1 MSANSE
7 TRGRK
12 GRASSYSPLAA
23 SGRRFGLYLAAPA
36 TIAVVVLVGGPALL
50 TIWNSLFEVTVREN
64 FIVCGGAGSVCEWT
78 GLDNYL
84 AVFNSP
90 NFQHSLSVTLKY
102 TFGFT
107 AIATLLG
114 LGFALLLNVSFRFQW
129 LGRTLLIVPWA
140 APWLM
145 VGIMWKWFIDAN
157 VGALN
162 GFLFQVGLIDEYVP
176 WLGNPDAALF
186 FTILA
191 GAWRQAS
198 LSGLLFLAALQ
209 TIPQELPEA
218 ATVDGANARQRFRY
232 ITLPWLLP
240 VLLVVLLTNVI
251 LGFLM
256 FDIIFIMTDGG
267 PGNAT
272 QTLSMLM
279 FRLFFNF
286 SNWGAGSALAVIIG
300 LVAFGVGLIFVRI
313 LYSRDSGASTH
324 AGRGS

>member
-1 MSANSE
+1 MSASSK
-7 TRGRK
+7 TRGRF
-12 GRASSYSPLAA
+12 GRASSYSPLAS
-23 SGRRFGLYLAAPA
+23 SGRRFGLLLAAPA
-36 TIAVVVLVGGPALL
+36 TLAVVVLVGGPALM
-50 TIWNSLFEVTVREN
+50 TIWNSLFEITVREN
-64 FIVCGGAGSVCEWT
+64 FIVCGVGGSVCEWT
-78 GLDNYL
+78 GMDNFA

-90 NFQHSLSVTLKY
+90 NFQHSLQVTLKY
-102 TFGFT
+102 TLGFT
-107 AIATLLG
+107 TLATLLG
-114 LGFALLLNVSFRFQW
+114 LGFALLLHQRFRLQW

-162 GFLFQVGLIDEYVP
+162 GILLQFGLIDDYVP
-176 WLGNPDAALF
+176 WLANPNFALLF
-186 FTILA
+186 VILA

-209 TIPQELPEA
+209 TIPHELPEA
-218 ATVDGANARQRFRY
+218 ATVDGASAIQRFRY
-232 ITLPWLLP
+232 ITLPWLVP
-240 VLLVVLLTNVI
+240 VLLVVLVTNTI

-272 QTLSMLM
+272 QTLSMLL

-300 LVAFGVGLIFVRI
+300 LMAFGIGLIFVRF
-313 LYSRDSGASTH
+313 LYSRDSGASAP
-324 AGRGS
+324 AGGSN